1 MVITVILVLA
11 LAAFICVLASAVTRK
26 DTGPGVWPLWVAVFL
41 LCVIELLRVLPLG
54 K

>member
-1 MVITVILVLA
+1 MLTVILILA
-11 LAAFICVLASAVTRK
+11 LCAFLVTIAAAAGK
-26 DTGPGVWPLWVAVFL
+26 APLWIAVML